1 MKRSLFGIV
10 SILGLSSGAGA
21 VDWNLA
27 GKVVDAETATG
38 LAGVEVRLAV
48 AGTKVMTGADGTW
61 GFGSTSVQRRRV
73 AMSGKVA
80 NSLRVLDGRLR
91 LNIDGTDL
99 VGRRLPEGWGA
110 PSTKNVVPMADL
122 AARAQAAVVDT
133 LVYTRST
140 HIVKRVPLANSV
152 AQGLLVQL
160 SKPTPMPLGNFTDT
174 VNGVAV
180 DMVYV
185 KGGSFTL
192 GCEAATCPADAKPVA
207 DVKVSGYHIGKTE
220 VSAGLWKA
228 VMGGSLGYGGAAS
241 SYTSMTWYDAQEF
254 ACRLSEKTGR
264 QYRMTTE
271 AEWEYAAKNVL
282 AGLDKVG
289 TGEEWAYNSWN
300 STHTGGTDPVGVNSG
315 LHTQKTRRDAQGTA
329 DNITGRL
336 IRSIEGIGPALRLAV
351 SDEMDFPPG
360 MVPACNLHAP
370 KVGGEPV
377 NSYRDPR
384 WITGGDKHWKTGSI
398 AIGNFDLRVWEDGT
412 ARLGGTNGQWFT
424 SNNIAFVFVPS
435 SGTITKFAYI
445 LLDTT
450 QASLISDKGFMNGGY
465 VGRIVKD
472 TGGNVAKPTISGL
485 KSGEELAA
493 AAGADFKM
501 VRMDTIPES
510 AKQQDARLLDGTTQ
524 GWFQDNRSAGGV
536 HHYRKDVDADEFRFT
551 VNQGTNRTMLAN
563 GKWFTVNNTFLR
575 VTHSTGYTTDYL
587 YAVDADGT
595 FYHNSF
601 QAYERGDFRMFK
613 KTPNGGEAFA
623 ATCGSI
629 CTDEIPKGEKASLYA
644 TMENGKSTF
653 VPAPCPAGGCQ

>member
-1 MKRSLFGIV
+1 MPRPLFGFV
-10 SILGLSSGAGA
+10 FVLGLLSGAFA

-27 GKVVDAETATG
+27 GKVVDAQSGTG
-38 LAGVEVRLAV
+38 LAGVEVRLVV
-48 AGTKVMTGADGTW
+48 AGTKAMTGADGTW
-61 GFGSTSVQRRRV
+61 GVGSTSVQRRRGV
-73 AMSGKVA
+73 MSA
-80 NSLRVLDGRLR
+80 NAVNALRVVDGRLR
-91 LNIDGTDL
+91 LTLDGSDFA
-99 VGRRLPEGWGA
+99 GRRLPECWSA
-110 PSTKNVVPMADL
+110 PSSTSQVRMVNV
-122 AARAQAAVVDT
+122 AARTQAAVVDT
-133 LVYTRST
+133 LVYTKST
-140 HIVKRVPLANSV
+140 HIVKRVPLTNSV

-160 SKPTPMPLGNFTDT
+160 NKPTPMPLANFADT

-185 KGGSFTL
+185 KGGTFTI
-192 GCEAATCPADAKPVA
+192 GCETGTCPADAKPVA

-220 VSAGLWKA
+220 VSSGLWKA
-228 VMGGSLGYGGAAS
+228 VMGSSSGYGGASA

-254 ACRLSEKTGR
+254 ACRLSEKTNR

-271 AEWEYAAKNVL
+271 AEWEYAAKNAKSSL
-282 AGLDKVG
+282 EKIG

-300 STHTGGTDPVGVNSG
+300 SAHTGGTDPVGVGSG

-336 IRSIEGIGPALRLAV
+336 IRSIEGIGPALRLVV

-377 NSYRDPR
+377 NSFRDPR
-384 WITGGDKHWKTGSI
+384 WITGSDKHWKTGSI
-398 AIGNFDLRVWEDGT
+398 AIGNFDLRVWDDGT
-412 ARLGGTNGQWFT
+412 ARLGSTNGQWFT
-424 SNNIAFVFVPS
+424 SNNIAFVFVPT

-465 VGRIVKD
+465 IGRIVKD
-472 TGGNVAKPTISGL
+472 TGANVSKPTISVL
-485 KSGEELAA
+485 KSGAELAA
-493 AAGADFKM
+493 AAGAGFKM
-501 VRMDTIPES
+501 VKMDTIPES
-510 AKQQDARLLDGTTQ
+510 AKEQDARLLDGTSQ

-551 VNQGTNRTMLAN
+551 VNQGTSRTMLTN

-575 VTHSTGYTTDYL
+575 VTHSGGYTTDYL

-613 KTPNGGEAFA
+613 KTPNGGEVFA
-623 ATCGSI
+623 ATCASL

-644 TMENGKSTF
+644 TMETGKSTF
-653 VPAPCPAGGCQ
+653 VPAPCPVGGCQ